1 MNVLYY
7 IQIFESINFL
17 KIIQIFF
24 IDGIIELNRKKM
36 FILLSYLTFQ
46 QSPTRPARSR
56 DDKFYLHNKRGKEC
70 LKLNKKLI

>member
-1 MNVLYY
+1 
-7 IQIFESINFL
+7 
-17 KIIQIFF
+17 
-24 IDGIIELNRKKM
+24 M